1 MMKLKEFWNRIF
13 ASKDV
18 ASNVSP
24 SSVKVEDEIM
34 TESTVPHDYGLDDIG
49 IILLG
54 QDYGWNI
61 KPFKKV
67 TLVNPKDCENKI
79 DLMGLV
85 AIWRGTGH
93 SEWESLL
100 AYWFIKA
107 VLEALNN
114 GEDEADISM
123 MFDRDFTASNDR
135 IFTQEEV
142 HKHIL
147 PWFETVSDTE
157 EELKLKFKIR

>member
-1 MMKLKEFWNRIF
+1 MKVKEFWNRVL
-13 ASKDV
+13 SGKDIR
-18 ASNVSP
+18 SNVSP
-24 SSVKVEDEIM
+24 SSVQVEEEEKM
-34 TESTVPHDYGLDDIG
+34 VSAVPHNYGLDMIG
-49 IILLG
+49 IILWE

-67 TLVNPKDCENKI
+67 TLVNPKDCENRI

-93 SEWESLL
+93 SEWEFLL

-123 MFDRDFTASNDR
+123 MFDRDFTASNNR
-135 IFTQEEV
+135 ILKQEKV

-147 PWFETVSDTE
+147 PYFEKVSNTE
-157 EELKLKFKIR
+157 DELKLKFKIG

>member
-1 MMKLKEFWNRIF
+1 MKLKEFWNRIF

-100 AYWFIKA
+100 AYWFIDA
-107 VLEALNN
+107 VLKALRNC
-114 GEDEADISM
+114 EDEADISM
-123 MFDRDFTASNDR
+123 MFNRDFTASNGR
-135 IFTQEEV
+135 IFKQEEV

-157 EELKLKFKIR
+157 DELKLKFKI

>member
-1 MMKLKEFWNRIF
+1 MMKLKEFWNRVF
-13 ASKDV
+13 SSNDV

-24 SSVKVEDEIM
+24 SSVQVEEEIM
-34 TESTVPHDYGLDDIG
+34 TESTVPHDYGLDNIG
-49 IILLG
+49 IILWE

-93 SEWESLL
+93 SEWEFLL
-100 AYWFIKA
+100 AYWFIDA
-107 VLEALNN
+107 VLKALRSC
-114 GEDEADISM
+114 EDEADISM

-157 EELKLKFKIR
+157 DELKLKFKIG